1 MNLGK
6 VAEGDCAD
14 DIIVRI
20 KADAP
25 RCFALTSPPARG
37 GALDRVI

>member
-20 KADAP
+20 KAETWRGA
-25 RCFALTSPPARG
+25 SP
-37 GALDRVI
+37 